1 MNPFSARRDG
11 SIDVHLTEVEAGA
24 LAHVAGELLE
34 ALRVPEDEAL
44 ARLFPPAYEDD
55 PLREEE
61 FAVMTRLDLTARKR
75 ANAQAVIDT
84 ITGASRKRDRVA
96 ARLDP
101 DRAQAWLGLLNDA
114 RLVLGDRIGVTE
126 DMDGDPLPE
135 DDPRAPAHNLY
146 VYLSGLEW
154 ALVEALMR

>member
-1 MNPFSARRDG
+1 MNPFTVRRDG

-24 LAHVAGELLE
+24 LAHIAGELLE
-34 ALRVPEDEAL
+34 ALREPEDEAL
-44 ARLFPPAYEDD
+44 KRLFPPAYEQD

-61 FAVMTRLDLTARKR
+61 FAVMTRLDLTERKR
-75 ANAQAVIDT
+75 AHAQAVIDSLA
-84 ITGASRKRDRVA
+84 GATRKRDRVS
-96 ARLDP
+96 ARLDA

-114 RLVLGDRIGVTE
+114 RLVLGNRIGVTE
-126 DMDGDPLPE
+126 DLEPEALPA